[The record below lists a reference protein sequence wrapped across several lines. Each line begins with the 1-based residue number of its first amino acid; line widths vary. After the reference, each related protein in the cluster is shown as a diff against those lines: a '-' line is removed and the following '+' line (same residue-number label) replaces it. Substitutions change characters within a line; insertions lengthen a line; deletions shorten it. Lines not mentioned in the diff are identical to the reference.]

1 MNRATSIPPAP
12 VGQQAPP
19 SCRRRACSTMRVA
32 TSDSGRSLR
41 AARGSLLLTTGTAYH
56 RKESKG
62 GRPKT
67 AGITLDGMNEH

>member
-1 MNRATSIPPAP
+1 MPKACLQHDARRY
-12 VGQQAPP
+12 VGLGA
-19 SCRRRACSTMRVA
+19 
-32 TSDSGRSLR
+32 RSLR